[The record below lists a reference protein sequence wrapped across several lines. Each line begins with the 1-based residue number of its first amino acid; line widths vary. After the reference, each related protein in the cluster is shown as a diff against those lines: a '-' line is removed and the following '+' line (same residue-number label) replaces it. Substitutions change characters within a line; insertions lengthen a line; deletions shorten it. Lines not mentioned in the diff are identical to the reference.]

1 MTRPPTDLAEG
12 VWQYQTRLWETNS
25 LLVEAG
31 GETLLCDPAWTAA
44 EIDAIRRRAARTNGQ
59 SHILITHADYD
70 HTCGIG
76 FFPEAAVVTGHRTAE
91 AIASGAATDALNGAS
106 AEWGLTW
113 EGDLH
118 VDRVVEA
125 GTTFEC
131 GGFHVAAIEARGHVA
146 DGLAYAILDQ
156 GVLVPGDY
164 LSGMTYPFVTASIAD
179 ATQTCKRL
187 LSALDEHDL
196 RWVVPGH
203 GRALAPE
210 EAEEIGEADVRYLE
224 ELARVAREATVG
236 GLAPS
241 DALIAVYG
249 VNPPRATTHDFEI
262 YGIRAF
268 NAGNALAEAGG
279 AG

>member
-1 MTRPPTDLAEG
+1 MTRPPMDLAEG

-44 EIDAIRRRAARTNGQ
+44 EIDTIHRRAAKTHGQ
-59 SHILITHADYD
+59 SHVLITHSDYD

-76 FFPEAAVVTGHRTAE
+76 FFPEATVVAGHKTAK
-91 AIASGAATDALNGAS
+91 AIANGAAADALNAAS
-106 AEWGLTW
+106 VEWGLAW
-113 EGDLH
+113 DGDLR

-164 LSGMTYPFVTASIAD
+164 LSAMTYPFVTASIAD
-179 ATQTCKRL
+179 ATRTCKRL
-187 LSALDEHDL
+187 LWALDEHDL
-196 RWVVPGH
+196 RWIVPGH
-203 GRALAPE
+203 GRPLTPE
-210 EAEEIGEADVRYLE
+210 DAREIGEADVAYLD
-224 ELARVAREATVG
+224 ELARVAQEANAD
-236 GLAPS
+236 GLTPG
-241 DALIAVYG
+241 DALIAAYG

-262 YGIRAF
+262 YGIRVF
-268 NAGNALAEAGG
+268 NARIALAEARATG
-279 AG
+279 